1 MLVVQNLRKKY
12 MLVRIRVKFKKTIR
26 TVRNLIGSLVVPM
39 EHVVM
44 EIVMIPIVNVRQ
56 VSLII

>member
-12 MLVRIRVKFKKTIR
+12 MLVRIRVKFIKTKL
-26 TVRNLIGSLVVPM
+26 TVRNLRGSLVVPM

-56 VSLII
+56 DSLII

>member
-12 MLVRIRVKFKKTIR
+12 MLVRIRVKFIKTKL
-26 TVRNLIGSLVVPM
+26 TVRNLRGSLVVPM